1 MDLKYVQGELHKLSE
16 LIGGWGVPGEI
27 SVLERELA
35 LEKLRKLYEN
45 IRFGE
50 AGEPASAEFAEPA
63 SDPEPIA
70 LSIDLGEILALD
82 PLPDAQPEEGPK
94 SRVSADVEMKAIFE
108 NTPVAE
114 SELAPEPFVAAFAAE
129 IPAAGESAVAA
140 GKPAVEQS
148 AVAAFAAEIP
158 AAEESA
164 VAAFAAEK
172 PAVEEPAVAAFAAD
186 KPAEEPA
193 EKPAAGES
201 AAELHAPSQ
210 AAVPVREFGSAADPI
225 TVSEPTSGSVAA
237 GAESEPAGTLV
248 TEPVPTVSTD
258 EDAPDCAEND
268 NSVSEEIT
276 VTGAPSIEEPPAR
289 EEGALE
295 GVPEPSE
302 EAASESEP
310 ETGITPEP
318 TPAAAPQ
325 PVAPT
330 LFELEE
336 TVRHRRKQRVIM
348 SLYDAERPVEKR
360 TPEKP
365 AGDKSA
371 PEKVVDDKPAPIQTP
386 APRPRSFFGDEG
398 AQGGIPTEKMQQ
410 TEVPEVS
417 AAPEQALA
425 PDLTA
430 VSPADSVSQPANAG
444 NKGTEPIGY
453 SASTPVFTPVSA
465 SADEEAGSESESD
478 GPEFEEITLDARA
491 SGSVLGE
498 VINHDVQ
505 TLADTLADTLA
516 RPRDVAS
523 ELRLGEP
530 LTDLRRAIGINDKFL
545 MIRDLFGGDG
555 AAYEEAIDALNGF
568 EDLDDCMIHI
578 AENYA
583 WNPNSDGAKF
593 IVELLERKF
602 A

>member
-129 IPAAGESAVAA
+129 IPAAEESAVAAFVAEKPAAGESAVAA
-140 GKPAVEQS
+140 FVAEKPAV
-148 AVAAFAAEIP
+148 
-158 AAEESA
+158 EESA
-164 VAAFAAEK
+164 VAAFAAE
-172 PAVEEPAVAAFAAD
+172 

-201 AAELHAPSQ
+201 AAELPVPSQ
-210 AAVPVREFGSAADPI
+210 AAVPVREFGAAADPI
-225 TVSEPTSGSVAA
+225 AVSDPTSGSVAA

-276 VTGAPSIEEPPAR
+276 VTGARSIEEPPTR

-295 GVPEPSE
+295 GVPGPSE

-365 AGDKSA
+365 AGDKPA
-371 PEKVVDDKPAPIQTP
+371 PEKVVDDQPAPIQTP
-386 APRPRSFFGDEG
+386 APRPRSFFGDDG
-398 AQGGIPTEKMQQ
+398 AQGGIPAEKMQQ

-505 TLADTLADTLA
+505 TLADTLA
-516 RPRDVAS
+516 RPRDAAS

-593 IVELLERKF
+593 IMELLERKF

>member
-1 MDLKYVQGELHKLSE
+1 MDLKYVQGELQKLSE

-45 IRFGE
+45 IRFEE
-50 AGEPASAEFAEPA
+50 AGEPVSAEFAEPA

-82 PLPDAQPEEGPK
+82 PLPDAQPEAGPE
-94 SRVSADVEMKAIFE
+94 SRVSADFETKAFFE
-108 NTPVAE
+108 NTPAAE
-114 SELAPEPFVAAFAAE
+114 SEPSPEPFLTAFADGK
-129 IPAAGESAVAA
+129 PAAGEPAIAAEKPATEPAVAA
-140 GKPAVEQS
+140 GKPAAEEQS
-148 AVAAFAAEIP
+148 
-158 AAEESA
+158 
-164 VAAFAAEK
+164 
-172 PAVEEPAVAAFAAD
+172 EEPV
-186 KPAEEPA
+186 AEEPA
-193 EKPAAGES
+193 EKRAAEES
-201 AAELHAPSQ
+201 AAELPAPSQ
-210 AAVPVREFGSAADPI
+210 AAAPVKEFGSAADPVA
-225 TVSEPTSGSVAA
+225 VSDPTSGSVAT
-237 GAESEPAGTLV
+237 GAESEPAGALV
-248 TEPVPTVSTD
+248 TEPFSTVSTE
-258 EDAPDCAEND
+258 EDALDCAEND

-276 VTGAPSIEEPPAR
+276 ATGARSIEEPSAR
-289 EEGALE
+289 EEDALE

-365 AGDKSA
+365 AGDKPA

-398 AQGGIPTEKMQQ
+398 APGGIPAEKMQQ

-430 VSPADSVSQPANAG
+430 VSPAVSVSQPATAG

-453 SASTPVFTPVSA
+453 SASTPVLTPVSA

-505 TLADTLADTLA
+505 TLADTLA

-555 AAYEEAIDALNGF
+555 AAYEDAIDALNGF

-593 IVELLERKF
+593 IMELLERKF